1 MQRSSDINGGGRY
14 VIELGIVTANELHV
28 PRAMVVDLGPPFR
41 SSVGGRRPHSL
52 GAFSGKTISFRTA
65 KT

>member
-1 MQRSSDINGGGRY
+1 
-14 VIELGIVTANELHV
+14 V